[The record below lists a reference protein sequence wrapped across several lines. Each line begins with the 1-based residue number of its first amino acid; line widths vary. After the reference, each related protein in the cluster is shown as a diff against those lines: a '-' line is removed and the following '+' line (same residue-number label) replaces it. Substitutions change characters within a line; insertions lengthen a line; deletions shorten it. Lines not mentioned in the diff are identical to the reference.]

1 MRELDELLIHF
12 SDCHIDLSP
21 RDYFFRHHDW
31 EREEKEIEGAGADT
45 SIAEETTSAAPAAPE
60 EEEDASE
67 DFSEGDGHPTKS
79 PSAGSLA
86 GEEKERDEEKGDS
99 RNGQQECA
107 KVPAKSFS
115 HFTKAIGNLCTFK
128 CPKCHK
134 VFDSWT
140 RMKTH
145 NVTSP
150 HGTGNRKFSDDFIH
164 KKKLHRCRVCS
175 KDVICDLNFI
185 SWHVRAHGKNFN
197 VHNYSKEY
205 GLNIVHGP
213 SVGIRKVTSIKIA
226 RQKESERQP
235 RAAPPAK
242 KTTLARKASR
252 APVAETLKNECVF
265 KCTDCDEQNPSW
277 AGLWYHLVT
286 RGHGVCASKG
296 GFSRAYLLKES
307 LHSCRK
313 CGKEILCDKRMIAWH
328 VKTHA
333 LTLQEYVSEY
343 GLTSE
348 TASSKKRIFRKNEAP
363 STPRMRKRPEQ
374 HNKSLTASIRT
385 TSNVSNASGHCI
397 IFNRY
402 HESKFESEVTVT
414 REVGNLCLYTCP
426 TCDWSCKNFKDM
438 KAHAAREHEE
448 GKSRQYR
455 KTYMT
460 REVVLHRCRY
470 CETRTACS
478 IKEIYEHFMHQHA
491 KTQGISFSEYRELC
505 NSGEKLPGSEG
516 SSHTRETMTSK
527 KARKKS
533 TNKESAN
540 EGKTEEEQDHP
551 ASAPGDGDPLSA
563 MPDRH
568 HLTGPLLPFVS
579 NQCDFRCPRCQ
590 EMFVSWA
597 SLRAHSVEEHGEK
610 AKFRIGMMASAAYH
624 RCRVCSKLLYCDRQL
639 IRRHAVGRHFSA
651 WQEYLDMFPEQQE
664 RQDRPPVVPW
674 VDNMCRYKCAKCG
687 QLLIKP
693 SRHNNLQCQSTDCSN
708 SRYRTVNHGC
718 WMCGKEIPCI
728 KNNIWMH
735 VTRRHPSVTWADYQ
749 KKCSQP
755 PLVSQSGGGEGG
767 AGETSETAEPLQKDL
782 AASAKNSFRR
792 SDVEGLEN
800 RCTFRCD
807 ACGELLHCLTDLIL
821 HKRRAKDQPHGFS
834 GQGLVKRCVEKK
846 AFFRCP
852 GCGMDVLCDK
862 KLVLLHLISRRH
874 RPLPGRRSS
883 ETKQEEEN
891 PDIKNKVRPLF

>member
-1 MRELDELLIHF
+1 M
-12 SDCHIDLSP
+12 
-21 RDYFFRHHDW
+21 
-31 EREEKEIEGAGADT
+31 
-45 SIAEETTSAAPAAPE
+45 
-60 EEEDASE
+60 
-67 DFSEGDGHPTKS
+67 
-79 PSAGSLA
+79 A

-226 RQKESERQP
+226 RQKESKRQP

-242 KTTLARKASR
+242 KTTMARKASR
-252 APVAETLKNECVF
+252 APVVETLKNECVF

-610 AKFRIGMMASAAYH
+610 AKVRIGMMASAAYH